1 MFFKKKKDFGGNNID
16 ALIVGLGNPGDKYDM
31 TRHNAGFMV
40 TDCICDKYG
49 VKLNKVK
56 FKGVFGTFEN
66 GSKKII
72 VLQPQT
78 YMNNS
83 GESVREIMDFYKLTP
98 DKLIVICDDIS
109 LDVGKMR
116 IRKKGSDG
124 GQRGMRSIITHLNTS
139 DFVRIKVG
147 VGAKPNPE
155 YDLADWV
162 LSKFHGDEIKS
173 MEQAVINAA
182 ESAIMIVN
190 GEIDKAMNRYNS

>member
-1 MFFKKKKDFGGNNID
+1 
-16 ALIVGLGNPGDKYDM
+16 
-31 TRHNAGFMV
+31 
-40 TDCICDKYG
+40 
-49 VKLNKVK
+49 
-56 FKGVFGTFEN
+56 
-66 GSKKII
+66 
-72 VLQPQT
+72 
-78 YMNNS
+78 
-83 GESVREIMDFYKLTP
+83 
-98 DKLIVICDDIS
+98 
-109 LDVGKMR
+109 
-116 IRKKGSDG
+116 
-124 GQRGMRSIITHLNTS
+124 MRSIITHLNTS